1 MNKNK
6 KVANNIVMLYIM
18 NITQLVLP
26 LVTLPYLT
34 RVLSVE
40 GYGVVSYVKS
50 IMTYA
55 TLVIEFGFI
64 LSGTKDIVEAKEDKE
79 KIGKVM
85 GKITEGKILLS
96 LISLCVLSAMI
107 YFIPLLRRHTLFTVL
122 SFGAPFLS
130 IFLYDYLFRGLEKMQ
145 IVTMRYLI
153 MKGVSTVLTFIV
165 IKNESQLIMIPI
177 LDILGSFC
185 AVCWVHCEIKKLGIK
200 IRKDTYRSVLNA
212 IRVSFT
218 YFLSDVA
225 TTAFG
230 ALNTFFVGIYLSAS
244 DVAFW
249 GVVFSFVGAVQSMY
263 SPISDGIYP
272 HMIRTKSLELFK
284 KIILFF
290 IPFLILGGL
299 LTFFGAKFIMYII
312 GGQKYIMAAPYL
324 RESVPLI
331 IISFFSILF
340 GWPLLGAINKV
351 RETTFTT
358 VATAILQV
366 LGLFILIVLSLFTI
380 KNLIIVRTLTEL
392 FLASSRII
400 LVKKYRLLFKRE
412 NKTTSFL

>member
-1 MNKNK
+1 MKRNK
-6 KVANNIVMLYIM
+6 KVANNIIMLYIM

-40 GYGVVSYVKS
+40 GYGIVSYVKS

-64 LSGTKDIVEAKEDKE
+64 LSGTKDIVEAKENKE
-79 KIGKVM
+79 EIGKII

-96 LISLCVLSAMI
+96 LVSLCILFIMI
-107 YFIPLLRRHTLFTVL
+107 YTIPLLRRHVLFTLL

-153 MKGVSTVLTFIV
+153 MKGVSTLLTFIV
-165 IKNESQLIMIPI
+165 IKNESQLILIPI
-177 LDILGSFC
+177 PDILGSFC
-185 AVCWVHCEIKKLGIK
+185 AVCWVHSEIKKLGIE
-200 IRKDTYRSVLNA
+200 IRRDTITHVIQS
-212 IRVSFT
+212 IRTSFT

-249 GVVFSFVGAVQSMY
+249 GVTFSFVGAIQSMY

-272 HMIRTKSLELFK
+272 HMIKTKSLKLFK

-290 IPFLILGGL
+290 IPFLILGCTI
-299 LTFFGAKFIMYII
+299 TFFSAKFIMYII
-312 GGQKYIMAAPYL
+312 GGQKYVMAAPYL
-324 RESVPLI
+324 RETIPLI

-358 VATAILQV
+358 VITAILQV
-366 LGLFILIVLSLFTI
+366 LGIFVLIVFKLFTI
-380 KNLIIVRTLTEL
+380 ENLIIVRTLTEL
-392 FLASSRII
+392 FLAFSRMS
-400 LVKKYRLLFKRE
+400 LVKRYRSFFK
-412 NKTTSFL
+412 S

>member
-1 MNKNK
+1 MNRNK
-6 KVANNIVMLYIM
+6 KVVNNIIMLYIM

-40 GYGVVSYVKS
+40 GYGIVSYVKS

-64 LSGTKDIVEAKEDKE
+64 LSGTKDIVEAKENKE
-79 KIGKVM
+79 EIGEII

-96 LISLCVLSAMI
+96 LVSLCILFIMI
-107 YFIPLLRRHTLFTVL
+107 YTIPLLRRHFLFTLL

-153 MKGVSTVLTFIV
+153 MKGVSTLLTFIV
-165 IKNESQLIMIPI
+165 IKNESQLILIPI

-185 AVCWVHCEIKKLGIK
+185 AVCWVHSEIKKLGIE
-200 IRKDTYRSVLNA
+200 IRRDTITHVIQS
-212 IRVSFT
+212 IRISFT

-249 GVVFSFVGAVQSMY
+249 GVTFSFVGAIQSMY

-272 HMIRTKSLELFK
+272 HMIKTKSLKLFK

-290 IPFLILGGL
+290 IPFLILGCTI
-299 LTFFGAKFIMYII
+299 TFFSAKLIMYII
-312 GGQKYIMAAPYL
+312 GGQKYVMAAPYL
-324 RESVPLI
+324 RETIPLI

-358 VATAILQV
+358 VITAILQV
-366 LGLFILIVLSLFTI
+366 LGIFVLIVFKLFTI
-380 KNLIIVRTLTEL
+380 ENLIIVRTLTEL
-392 FLASSRII
+392 FLTFSRMS
-400 LVKKYRLLFKRE
+400 LVKRYRSFFK
-412 NKTTSFL
+412 S

>member
-1 MNKNK
+1 MKRNK
-6 KVANNIVMLYIM
+6 KVANNIIMLYIM

-40 GYGVVSYVKS
+40 GYGIVSYVKS

-64 LSGTKDIVEAKEDKE
+64 LSGTKDIVEAKENKE
-79 KIGKVM
+79 EIGKII

-96 LISLCVLSAMI
+96 LVSLCILFIMI
-107 YFIPLLRRHTLFTVL
+107 YTIPLLRRHVLFTLL

-153 MKGVSTVLTFIV
+153 MKGVSTLLTFIV
-165 IKNESQLIMIPI
+165 IKNESQLILIPI

-185 AVCWVHCEIKKLGIK
+185 AVCWVHSEIKKLGIE
-200 IRKDTYRSVLNA
+200 IRRDTITHVIQS
-212 IRVSFT
+212 IRTSFT

-249 GVVFSFVGAVQSMY
+249 GVTFSFVGAIQSMY

-272 HMIRTKSLELFK
+272 HMIKTKSLKLFK

-290 IPFLILGGL
+290 IPFLILGCTI
-299 LTFFGAKFIMYII
+299 TFFSAKFIMYII
-312 GGQKYIMAAPYL
+312 GGQKYVMAAPYL
-324 RESVPLI
+324 RETIPLI

-358 VATAILQV
+358 VITAILQV
-366 LGLFILIVLSLFTI
+366 LGIFVLIVFKLFTI
-380 KNLIIVRTLTEL
+380 ENLIIVRTLTEL
-392 FLASSRII
+392 FLAFSRMS
-400 LVKKYRLLFKRE
+400 LVKRYRSFFK
-412 NKTTSFL
+412 S

>member
-1 MNKNK
+1 MKGNKIL
-6 KVANNIVMLYIM
+6 ANNIIMLYIM

-26 LVTLPYLT
+26 LATLPYLT

-64 LSGTKDIVEAKEDKE
+64 LSGTRDIVEAKSDKK
-79 KIGKVM
+79 KIGKII
-85 GKITEGKILLS
+85 GRITEGKLILS
-96 LISLCVLSAMI
+96 LISLFVLFVMI
-107 YFIPLLRRHTLFTVL
+107 FTIPLLSRHILFTLL
-122 SFGAPFLS
+122 SFVSPFLS

-153 MKGVSTVLTFIV
+153 MKGISTFLTFIV
-165 IKNESQLIMIPI
+165 IKSESQLIMIPM

-185 AVCWVHCEIKKLGIK
+185 AVCWVHREVRKLGIK
-200 IRKDTYRSVLNA
+200 ISKDSISEVIRS

-230 ALNTFFVGIYLSAS
+230 ALNTFFVGIFLSVS

-249 GVVFSFVGAVQSMY
+249 GITMSFVGAVQSMY

-272 HMIRTKSLELFK
+272 HMIKTKNLELFI

-290 IPFLILGGL
+290 IPFLIMGGL
-299 LTFFGAKFIMYII
+299 TTFFGAKFIMYII
-312 GGQKYIMAAPYL
+312 GGQKYIVAAWYL
-324 RESVPLI
+324 KETIPLL

-340 GWPLLGAINKV
+340 GWPLLGAIDKV
-351 RETTFTT
+351 RETTTTT
-358 VATAILQV
+358 VVTAILQV
-366 LGLFILIVLSLFTI
+366 IGLALLIVTKDFTI
-380 KNLIIVRTLTEL
+380 PLLIFVRTITEL
-392 FLASSRII
+392 FMAIFRI
-400 LVKKYRLLFKRE
+400 LYAYRFRELFRK
-412 NKTTSFL
+412 